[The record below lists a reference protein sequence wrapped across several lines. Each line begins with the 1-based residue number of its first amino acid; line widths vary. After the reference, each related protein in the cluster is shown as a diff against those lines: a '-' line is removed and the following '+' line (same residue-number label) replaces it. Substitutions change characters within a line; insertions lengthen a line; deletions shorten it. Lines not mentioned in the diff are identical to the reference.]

1 MREEAIRQL
10 LDDEGDDGIMQIIL
24 LDHFDSRVLQNIE

>member
-24 LDHFDSRVLQNIE
+24 LDPFIGRVSEH